1 MCHPSS
7 NQKVQPCPL
16 ESGISSEAYGTST
29 KNKFLIVYYNNVQ
42 FYNYCY
48 YLMSIID
55 DYIILMLLLSL
66 FFLNSVLLCVCCLC
80 EFVLV

>member
-29 KNKFLIVYYNNVQ
+29 KNKFLIVYYNHN
-42 FYNYCY
+42 
-48 YLMSIID
+48 I
-55 DYIILMLLLSL
+55 YIIL
-66 FFLNSVLLCVCCLC
+66 F
-80 EFVLV
+80 EFVYKVLI